1 MPSSKNVKWTVIGCI
16 VLVCAMLV
24 AFGPVLVTKYM
35 RAKWEGTNN
44 YKTAP
49 LLMKIS
55 GQLAVSK
62 DNVYYLKGDNNLY
75 YVLEDLTQDLSGKVG
90 SNCSVLGRVRI
101 PKNNEKID
109 NNEVRLFVSANKIV
123 FSDKSEVNTGTAK
136 KESDSSDN
144 IDVKEKNR
152 KKAELRAEINAKL
165 KTRIM
170 FDVVKGKVSSV
181 ERTDKTGNKYV
192 AYILTDDFNDE
203 YMLYKKDAD
212 LSVLNGKEVACLGR
226 QIVAP
231 NDKFVVIDEN
241 TFEIYE
247 VYDANYKKLM

>member
-1 MPSSKNVKWTVIGCI
+1 MSSNKNVKWTVIGCV
-16 VLVCAMLV
+16 VLVCAVLV
-24 AFGPVLVTKYM
+24 AVGPVLVTKYM
-35 RAKWEGTNN
+35 RAKWERSDS

-75 YVLEDLTQDLSGKVG
+75 YVLEDLNQDLSGKIG

-101 PKNNEKID
+101 PKNNEKIE
-109 NNEVRLFVSANKIV
+109 NNEVRLFVSVNKIV
-123 FSDKSEVNTGTAK
+123 FADKSEINTETAK
-136 KESDSSDN
+136 KESDSSNTDLK
-144 IDVKEKNR
+144 DKDR

-181 ERTDKTGNKYV
+181 ERTDKNGNKYV
-192 AYILTDDFNDE
+192 AYILTDDFNDQ
-203 YMLYKKDAD
+203 YMLYKKGAD
-212 LSVLNGKEVACLGR
+212 LSVLDGKEVACLGR
-226 QIVAP
+226 QIVSP
-231 NDKFVVIDEN
+231 NNMYVVIDESV
-241 TFEIYE
+241 FEIYE
-247 VYDANYKKLM
+247 VYDANYKKLV